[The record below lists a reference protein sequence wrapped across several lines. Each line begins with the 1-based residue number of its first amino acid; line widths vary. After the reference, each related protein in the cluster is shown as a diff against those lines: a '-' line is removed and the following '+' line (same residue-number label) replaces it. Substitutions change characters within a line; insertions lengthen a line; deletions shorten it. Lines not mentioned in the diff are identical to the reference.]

1 MCSVYSSVTAWPCG
15 VDHLNLHHLLR
26 VESPSL
32 LQHHPLIPMHLNLLG
47 CLFFA
52 GFKKK
57 KKLYQDANLQKYMHD
72 NSLPHFRDHI
82 EDDGSGP
89 DSWKSAVW
97 VLNKDFNHLGLIIFP
112 WKSGV
117 LSVLLGTVWCAWHW
131 RGNKIPTEKRD
142 WFVSLPTCRKCTGS
156 VLSPVGQARTSIRNV
171 TPKNNLVSRN
181 TEKWPFLS
189 AKKNRL

>member
-1 MCSVYSSVTAWPCG
+1 MCSVYSSVTAGPCG
-15 VDHLNLHHLLR
+15 VDHLNLHHLLM

-89 DSWKSAVW
+89 DSWKSAV
-97 VLNKDFNHLGLIIFP
+97 
-112 WKSGV
+112 
-117 LSVLLGTVWCAWHW
+117 
-131 RGNKIPTEKRD
+131 
-142 WFVSLPTCRKCTGS
+142 
-156 VLSPVGQARTSIRNV
+156 
-171 TPKNNLVSRN
+171 
-181 TEKWPFLS
+181 
-189 AKKNRL
+189 